1 MCQPQEVQRKA
12 YTDSRNLC
20 KLAAPLLTKQLL
32 HDQQMHHQHCKICQS
47 RRNPITPVA
56 TPAPVTLV
64 SCGITLDAMKRGS
77 GRGSFALCVSK
88 SPQVYSRT
96 AFLSTLIHWM
106 RSSWIVTSSVALRTL
121 SNLEKQQ
128 TECDYCTAADSNSGN
143 SKRPSTTP
151 WAHTHTHT
159 HTQNHS
165 RHTRSQLATAPPIPS
180 AQPNR
185 YFQRTLETEQPC
197 SQPS

>member
-106 RSSWIVTSSVALRTL
+106 RSSWIVTSVDALRTL

-159 HTQNHS
+159 HSEPLTPHTITTSHSPTHTLRPTQQIFPENS
-165 RHTRSQLATAPPIPS
+165 R
-180 AQPNR
+180 N
-185 YFQRTLETEQPC
+185 
-197 SQPS
+197 